1 MPVIGQFVAR
11 EKEMKR
17 LEELLLDDPLATGH
31 RNRRRNIVVAHG
43 LGGIGKTQLAVEF
56 ARRHHNHFSA
66 VFWLDGSS
74 ETSLKQ
80 SFVNIA
86 QRIPRGKLTSD
97 GALQLNH
104 ATVEVDVAVRECQRW
119 LSIASNLYWLLI
131 VDNVDRDHR
140 DPDDSQAY
148 NLEMYF
154 PHADHGSILITSRL
168 TNLQRLGCGVKVD
181 TVATKQALSI
191 LENNAGR
198 KVKVKW

>member
-11 EKEMKR
+11 EKEMQR
-17 LEELLLDDPLATGH
+17 LEELLLDDPHATGH
-31 RNRRRNIVVAHG
+31 RSRRRNIVVAHG

-56 ARRHHNHFSA
+56 ARKHRNHFSA

-86 QRIPRGKLTSD
+86 QRIPRGELMSD
-97 GALQLNH
+97 GALQLSH
-104 ATVEVDVAVRECQRW
+104 TTVEVDVAVRECQRW
-119 LSIASNLYWLLI
+119 LSIPSNLYWLLI

-148 NLEMYF
+148 NVEMYF

-168 TNLQRLGCGVKVD
+168 TNLQRLGYGVKVD
-181 TVATKQALSI
+181 TVATEQARSI